1 MQDNKRY
8 VSLQCIVLYCCVV
21 YCIVV
26 QCSVLYCIYACAFD
40 AWNNIWGSTTFNSV
54 KNDPI
59 LTTKISNRSNWQGGV
74 KIQASMP
81 LAEQV
86 WILKPRHGV
95 LTWEGTQCV
104 KNKNALIVSPRQLK
118 IDEQMSSCIEFWM
131 RWEWWWCLVWI
142 VPHLFPFGSST
153 LKCETWSKLEAKM
166 GTFEKKVQHMRKEQ
180 FKWRGFVLFA
190 PTSRG
195 SFIYIKIAMVKAPS
209 RTILFLSGI
218 FCRIQNVLR
227 LVLGT
232 ASHQVGVFD

>member
-1 MQDNKRY
+1 MVYHIQFGEEWPHSHNKNFQPQQLTGRRQNT
-8 VSLQCIVLYCCVV
+8 SFN
-21 YCIVV
+21 
-26 QCSVLYCIYACAFD
+26 AFGR
-40 AWNNIWGSTTFNSV
+40 AG
-54 KNDPI
+54 
-59 LTTKISNRSNWQGGV
+59 
-74 KIQASMP
+74 
-81 LAEQV
+81 
-86 WILKPRHGV
+86 GV

-118 IDEQMSSCIEFWM
+118 IDEQQMSSFIEFWM
-131 RWEWWWCLVWI
+131 RWEWWWCKVWI

-153 LKCETWSKLEAKM
+153 LKCETWNKLEAKT
-166 GTFEKKVQHMRKEQ
+166 GTFNKKIRHMRKEQ
-180 FKWRGFVLFA
+180 FKWRRFVLFA
-190 PTSRG
+190 PRSRG